1 MRREEL
7 MKEARDCRRMA
18 GAFAGRPELPF
29 LLKLA
34 DAFEEI
40 ATKKQRD
47 NLRD

>member
-7 MKEARDCRRMA
+7 MKEARDCRGTA
-18 GAFAGRPELPF
+18 EAFAVRPELPF

-40 ATKKQRD
+40 ATEKQRE
-47 NLRD
+47 NLRL